1 MVTSVVLRA
10 VTRMSARGESDS
22 LKIAMSV
29 HDKAYHFYFLRGGIV
44 VAEAYLDLVEW
55 LSWFF

>member
-10 VTRMSARGESDS
+10 VTRMSARDESDS

-29 HDKAYHFYFLRGGIV
+29 HDKAYHFYFLRGGMLLLRLI
-44 VAEAYLDLVEW
+44 
-55 LSWFF
+55 